1 MRMRLTILLLLGLFF
16 TLATAQ
22 QWPWSDTCFQ
32 DRQNSKTTN
41 CSKTIGKGSDY
52 NATNNSN
59 GKPSNVTAMCSMVKA
74 VKVTPKCHPGKATY
88 FDPDS
93 EDYADQSLLLHFLLI
108 VMGLSGLLTLVS
120 NGFVLYVGLRVKK
133 RLFEKPILS
142 LAFVDFLTGIICTPV
157 VILTY
162 YFRYTRA
169 TVGCEDLLKS
179 YLKAAGYLAGRLY
192 RYKWLLPNIVKA
204 CTCFHVLYITATRF
218 HRLVTLS
225 NPRNRNRDKENVHL
239 AMIYLCAI
247 LICVI
252 SLFVEHGKAHCCKV
266 YPHMELWMTIVLPIC
281 ATIIIDIFIFRIANN
296 YSRTKQQSK
305 RLIKNVRAA
314 KTTALMVGALLF
326 CYTPLIVKWHM
337 CGTDSFVFSLLPQ
350 VFVAANSFMNPFIY
364 ALKVPAFREIAKN
377 YLKQVRGG
385 EENQNEHSDD
395 EDTETRVDEN

>member
-1 MRMRLTILLLLGLFF
+1 LIFLLSFS

-32 DRQNSKTTN
+32 DTQKSKTMN
-41 CSKTIGKGSDY
+41 CSQNERQTIEKDPHS
-52 NATNNSN
+52 ATSSSV
-59 GKPSNVTAMCSMVKA
+59 KPTNMTSPKCSIVKV
-74 VKVTPKCHPGKATY
+74 VKVTPKCHQGKATY

-93 EDYADQSLLLHFLLI
+93 EEYASQSLLLHFLLI
-108 VMGLSGLLTLVS
+108 VMGLSGLLTVLS

-133 RLFEKPILS
+133 KLFEKPILS

-162 YFRYTRA
+162 YFKYTRA

-179 YLKAAGYLAGRLY
+179 YLKAAGYFAGRLY

-225 NPRNRNRDKENVHL
+225 NPRNRNRDKENIHL

-247 LICVI
+247 IVCVI
-252 SLFVEHGKAHCCKV
+252 SLFVEQKKSHCCKV
-266 YPHMELWMTIVLPIC
+266 YPHLELWMTIVLPIC
-281 ATIIIDIFIFRIANN
+281 ATIVIDIFIFRIANN

-314 KTTALMVGALLF
+314 KTTAFMVGALIF
-326 CYTPLIVKWHM
+326 CYSPLIVKWHL

-377 YLKQVRGG
+377 YLKRVRR

-395 EDTETRVDEN
+395 EETETRADEN